1 MFVVF
6 IVTKPAAGAE
16 RRPPERCGIV
26 LFYSIVA
33 VNLAFVST
41 IKIEAMASGHRLA
54 FLIVEAE
61 PAQGLST
68 RKLLL
73 ESAKH
78 NVLTAYSP
86 EEGAKMF
93 LRFPHVDL
101 VAVDGSFGETACS
114 KLVQELKAQNR
125 RIRIVAFVPTD
136 GARCLW
142 ADETTSSH
150 DPAGLLRVV
159 EEMGG
164 RTDIA

>member
-1 MFVVF
+1 MVV
-6 IVTKPAAGAE
+6 
-16 RRPPERCGIV
+16 
-26 LFYSIVA
+26 
-33 VNLAFVST
+33 
-41 IKIEAMASGHRLA
+41 MAPGHRLA
-54 FLIVEAE
+54 FLVVEAE

-86 EEGAKMF
+86 HEGERMF
-93 LRFPHVDL
+93 RRFPHVDVVAIDGGFGGDVCGGL
-101 VAVDGSFGETACS
+101 V
-114 KLVQELKAQNR
+114 KRLKSQNPK
-125 RIRIVAFVPTD
+125 IRIVAFMPQE
-136 GARCLW
+136 GAHCSW

-150 DPAGLLRVV
+150 DPAGLLKIL